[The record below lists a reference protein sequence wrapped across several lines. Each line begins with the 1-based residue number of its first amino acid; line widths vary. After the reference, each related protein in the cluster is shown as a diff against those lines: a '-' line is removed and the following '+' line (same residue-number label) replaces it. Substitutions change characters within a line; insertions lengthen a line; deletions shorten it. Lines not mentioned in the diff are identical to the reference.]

1 MVMRS
6 FIAIDIN
13 DRAIVDSIKK
23 LQSDLESLNINLK
36 MINPENIHITLQFL
50 GDLKNSEINILKRIL
65 SSVTFE
71 SFSCTLLKLGT
82 FPNMNKISV
91 IWIGIDSESSGKLL
105 SLYDDI
111 DKKIIDLN
119 FQIKR
124 NFFSPHVTIARLKDD
139 KNKEKL
145 QNYINENKGMNIG
158 SQIIDNFKLK
168 SSLLTS
174 GGPIYEDISVYNVDL
189 K

>member
-13 DRAIVDSIKK
+13 AQAIVDSIKK
-23 LQSDLESLNINLK
+23 LQSDLESLNLNLK
-36 MINPENIHITLQFL
+36 MVNPENIHITLQFL
-50 GDLKNSEINILKRIL
+50 GDLNSSEINILNTVL
-65 SSVTFE
+65 SSVVFE

-91 IWIGIDSESSGKLL
+91 IWIGIDSESSGRLL
-105 SLYDDI
+105 SLYNEI
-111 DKKIIDLN
+111 GQKTINAN

-124 NFFSPHVTIARLKDD
+124 NSFSPHVTIARLRDD
-139 KNKEKL
+139 KNKGKL
-145 QNYINENKGMNIG
+145 QNYINKNKDMNVG
-158 SQIIDNFKLK
+158 LQIIDNFKLK

-174 GGPIYEDISVYNVDL
+174 GGPIYEDISVYNMDL
-189 K
+189 E